1 MHATSSS
8 HLLSVPETP
17 DLSDIILVKETED
30 SNGYDSD
37 LTELTS
43 DMYW

>member
-1 MHATSSS
+1 MPLQAHSA
-8 HLLSVPETP
+8 ETP
-17 DLSDIILVKETED
+17 DMSDIILVKETED